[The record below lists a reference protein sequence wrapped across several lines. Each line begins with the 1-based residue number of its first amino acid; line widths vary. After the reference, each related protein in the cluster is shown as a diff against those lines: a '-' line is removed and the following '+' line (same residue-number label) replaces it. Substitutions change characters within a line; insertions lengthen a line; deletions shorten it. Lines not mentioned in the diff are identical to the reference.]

1 MHPFALSRRLA
12 VFGGGALVLAACGSS
27 STTQT
32 AAVTQQR
39 DLMTVIA
46 SNSDLERFADGLR
59 RTGADQLLRGQ
70 GTYTVFA
77 PTNSGWGSIPAQ
89 IRNDVLPPN
98 GPADPIRGRAL
109 MVAHVVE
116 GRYTV
121 ADLAGKK
128 TTLRTVNGNRV
139 VIDGTNTSRVT
150 VESDG
155 GGGFNAGGG
164 SIWGASTVTRA
175 DMPATNGILH
185 IVDKAVLP

>member
-1 MHPFALSRRLA
+1 MNHVTVSRRLA
-12 VFGGGALVLAACGSS
+12 VLGGGALVLAACGSS

-46 SNSDLERFADGLR
+46 SNSDLERFTDGLR

-98 GPADPIRGRAL
+98 APADPIRGRAL
-109 MVAHVVE
+109 MVAHIVE
-116 GRYTV
+116 GRHTV
-121 ADLAGKK
+121 ASLAGRR
-128 TTLRTVNGNRV
+128 TTLMTVNGNRV
-139 VIDGTNTSRVT
+139 IIDATNTSRVT

-164 SIWGASTVTRA
+164 SIWGASTVTTA
-175 DMPATNGILH
+175 DMPATNGIVH